1 MTDEISHP
9 SHQEHTYTE
18 HEGIAAEYWDEHRL
32 GELHAAAQYAAA
44 ELSEGGGDVEGQYY
58 DPDETTD
65 VIVPSLPA
73 DSPMDGSGLKPK
85 ALSAHDVK
93 WNKHIEGALLI
104 ICSVLSASARDSN
117 VIFHIKL
124 V

>member
-18 HEGIAAEYWDEHRL
+18 HEGVTAEYWDEHRL

-44 ELSEGGGDVEGQYY
+44 ELNEGGEEGQYY

-73 DSPMDGSGLKPK
+73 DSPMHGSGLKPK

-93 WNKHIEGALLI
+93 WNKHIEGALLYI
-104 ICSVLSASARDSN
+104 WVVFLLPL
-117 VIFHIKL
+117 VIPTVYFISTW
-124 V
+124 